1 MKNRQESVDSLLNNM
16 KRENE
21 ALWREVAIL
30 RQKHLKQQQIVEK
43 LLHFLV
49 NIVRN
54 QVVNTGIKRKAP
66 LMIDSSTNRKI
77 LKPNLDSVGIDN
89 DSPGPIIS
97 DITDLEE
104 GDLGLLDFDL
114 MKSNDQE
121 TENGLPVEMQNDV
134 PNLQTDIQTD
144 FQTNELQNELQNGL
158 ESELNNEV
166 QTNIQQQTDSAD
178 QFLNNQAAIL
188 NTTTEIVPSNSL
200 VPVIS
205 ADQVPILS
213 TDSLVPVSYGLDP
226 SVISDEAILAGLD
239 AENPSTSTDLIVP
252 NQASAITSVLNKLS
266 PEYLACVEYFRVIH
280 WYFFLFI
287 GLSTITWMESMKN
300 STGYMTN

>member
-1 MKNRQESVDSLLNNM
+1 MKDRQESVDSLLNNM

-89 DSPGPIIS
+89 GSPGPIIS

-104 GDLGLLDFDL
+104 SDLGLLDFDL

-121 TENGLPVEMQNDV
+121 TENNVLPIEMQSEIPND
-134 PNLQTDIQTD
+134 LQTDLQNGLENE
-144 FQTNELQNELQNGL
+144 FQNGLENELQNELQ
-158 ESELNNEV
+158 S
-166 QTNIQQQTDSAD
+166 NIQSDSD
-178 QFLNNQAAIL
+178 QLLNNQAAIL
-188 NTTTEIVPSNSL
+188 NTTTDIVPSNSL
-200 VPVIS
+200 VPVS
-205 ADQVPILS
+205 ADQVPILN
-213 TDSLVPVSYGLDP
+213 TDSLVPVSYDP
-226 SVISDEAILAGLD
+226 SGISDEAFLAGFD
-239 AENPSTSTDLIVP
+239 AENPSTSTDLILP
-252 NQASAITSVLNKLS
+252 NQTSAITSVLNKLS
-266 PEYLACVEYFRVIH
+266 PEYLACVEFNAE
-280 WYFFLFI
+280 LF
-287 GLSTITWMESMKN
+287 T
-300 STGYMTN
+300 